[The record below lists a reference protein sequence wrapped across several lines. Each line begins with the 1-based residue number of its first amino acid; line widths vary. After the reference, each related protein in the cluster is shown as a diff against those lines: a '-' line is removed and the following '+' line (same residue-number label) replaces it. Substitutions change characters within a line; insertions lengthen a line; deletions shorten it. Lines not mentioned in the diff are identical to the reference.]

1 LRLARTLALLV
12 LLAVAVV
19 FPRLDNDALVLTV
32 AIFTLIYAIMATGW
46 NILGGYTGYISL
58 GHAAFFGIGAYA
70 LGLICQHWSV
80 PGGYEPFFL
89 LPVVGLI
96 AAAVAVP
103 LGIVALRTRRHVFV
117 VLTIAMLF
125 IGQLLAANLYQL
137 TGGSS
142 GLGLPTPPWMAA
154 QFNPPFYYTALLV
167 LVVAIATSWWIR
179 RSKFGLA
186 LRAIRD
192 DEDRAL
198 GLGINTGVAKLTC
211 FVTAAFFI
219 GMAGGIYAYFVT
231 YIYPQ
236 FVFDPLMDL
245 AMVLM
250 VFTGGIGTVAGPVLG
265 AFLVEPAHEYFT
277 FTNTESGQFLI
288 LYGGL
293 FLVII
298 LLLPQGVIPTIQYRL
313 FLWRAR
319 RTGRGAPPPPAPPIE
334 ESEEASVQS
343 KAVGS

>member
-1 LRLARTLALLV
+1 MRVWRAPVLLALL
-12 LLAVAVV
+12 LVAIV
-19 FPRLDNDALVLTV
+19 FPRVDNSPLIITM
-32 AIFTLIYAIMATGW
+32 AIFTLMYAIMATGW

-58 GHAAFFGIGAYA
+58 GHATFFGIGAYA
-70 LGLICQHWSV
+70 LAIICQHFAV

-96 AAAVAVP
+96 AAATAVP
-103 LGIVALRTRRHVFV
+103 LGIITLRTRRHVFV

-125 IGQLLAANLYQL
+125 IGQLLATNLHDL

-142 GLGLPTPPWMAA
+142 GLGLSQPPWMGAD
-154 QFNPPFYYTALLV
+154 FNIPFYYTGLII

-179 RSKFGLA
+179 QSKFGLG

-198 GLGINTGVAKLTC
+198 GLGINTTIAKLAC
-211 FVTAAFFI
+211 FVLAAFFI
-219 GMAGGIYAYFVT
+219 GMAGALYAYFVS

-236 FVFDPLMDL
+236 FVFDPLADL
-245 AMVLM
+245 EMVLI

-265 AFLVEPAHEYFT
+265 AFLIEPAHEYFA
-277 FTNTESGQFLI
+277 FTYGASGLYLV
-288 LYGGL
+288 LYGVL

-298 LLLPQGVIPTIQYRL
+298 LLLPQGITPTIQHRL
-313 FLWRAR
+313 SVWRERRRQPGSGPAAISPQEQPEETPARKVAR
-319 RTGRGAPPPPAPPIE
+319 R
-334 ESEEASVQS
+334 
-343 KAVGS
+343 